1 MYNQKTK
8 KFSFN
13 IDKAVASLLYVSQ
26 DVQNLYNI
34 MKVFYF
40 ADKLHLSKY
49 GRFMFGETY
58 IAMPKGHVPSTIY
71 DIIKF
76 VRGDG
81 SQTFNE
87 DLKKLIS
94 VENKNTVKA
103 NQKANL
109 DFLSQS
115 EIECLNDA
123 IQKYGKSH
131 HLDIFSKSHKDHAYN
146 VTSLNQEISVDDIVD
161 SLDNKEVIKKYLCN
175 LYE

>member
-1 MYNQKTK
+1 
-8 KFSFN
+8 
-13 IDKAVASLLYVSQ
+13 
-26 DVQNLYNI
+26 

-58 IAMPKGHVPSTIY
+58 IAMDKGHVPSSIY

-76 VRGDG
+76 IRGDG
-81 SQTFNE
+81 SKQFNE
-87 DLKKLIS
+87 ELKNS
-94 VENKNTVKA
+94 FSCEDNNTFRAAK
-103 NQKANL
+103 KANL

-123 IQKYGKSH
+123 ILKFGKSH
-131 HLDIFSKSHKDHAYN
+131 HFEIFNKSHKDHAYK
-146 VTSLNQEISVDDIVD
+146 VTSHNHEISVGDIVD
-161 SLDNKEVIKKYLCN
+161 SLDNKEIISKYLNN